1 MSMARVTHRASG
13 SEGAA
18 SPRPPPGRAPVREAY
33 AASIRAALAAAR
45 FWAPLA
51 AGFICL
57 LAAAWVGPI
66 VAWLLFIAAFG
77 LILDG
82 ATAMFERAGSTGG
95 LTNHRQ

>member
-1 MSMARVTHRASG
+1 MRSV
-13 SEGAA
+13 
-18 SPRPPPGRAPVREAY
+18 
-33 AASIRAALAAAR
+33 LATAR
-45 FWAPLA
+45 FWGPLV
-51 AGFICL
+51 AGFMCL
-57 LAAAWVGPI
+57 VATAWVGPI